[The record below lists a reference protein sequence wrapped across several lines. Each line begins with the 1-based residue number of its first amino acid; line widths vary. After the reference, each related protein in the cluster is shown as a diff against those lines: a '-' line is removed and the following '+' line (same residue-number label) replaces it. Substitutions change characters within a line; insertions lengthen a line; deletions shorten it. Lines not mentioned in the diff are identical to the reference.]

1 MHRAA
6 DTVSAS
12 IKVRDS
18 YESPA
23 HPLGEPLRTV
33 SVKKD
38 DGDNNRRRRISSDA
52 MDQSVISKCGK
63 AVRQRARLSQTPSI
77 KEGISR

>member
-12 IKVRDS
+12 IKGRDS

-23 HPLGEPLRTV
+23 HPLGGPLRTV

-38 DGDNNRRRRISSDA
+38 DGNNNRERRISSDT
-52 MDQSVISKCGK
+52 MDQSFQSATKLLDRKQGY
-63 AVRQRARLSQTPSI
+63 RRLHQ
-77 KEGISR
+77 